1 LKFGERFID
10 GGTSIIANAAKVVQ
24 PEQQVERSINVRRSI
39 ITSAIEVVQPEQ
51 KVEGIIDGETSATTG
66 AATLMQLERKVEEI
80 IDSGTNTT
88 TSTSTVVQPEQK
100 VEAVIDGVISTTTS
114 TPTVVQPE
122 QKVECFR
129 ALDSS
134 GVRLTDNNRSCEKIN
149 SHDWQCIFGILN
161 YPTGIHRIRLKLEK
175 GVINIFIGICS
186 QDKLPSGPYFYDKP
200 TTHGWLTHGYV
211 VMNGQ
216 NPKQGWSAA
225 DHNDILELTINCDE
239 RSISILNERS
249 QAKNSMEVDINQAP
263 LPWCLLVLL
272 HYKDNRVSL
281 V

>member
-1 LKFGERFID
+1 MKFGEQFID

-39 ITSAIEVVQPEQ
+39 ITSVIEVVQPEQ
-51 KVEGIIDGETSATTG
+51 
-66 AATLMQLERKVEEI
+66 KVEEI

-88 TSTSTVVQPEQK
+88 TSASTVVQPEQK
-100 VEAVIDGVISTTTS
+100 AEAVIDGVTSTTTS

-129 ALDSS
+129 AVDSS

-149 SHDWQCIFGILN
+149 SHDWQCVFGILN

-175 GVINIFIGICS
+175 GIINIFIGICS

-249 QAKNSMEVDINQAP
+249 QAKNSMQVDINQAP